1 MSAIT
6 ELAEGEIRGYET
18 FYSTNVGSKAS
29 DALTSYTDGLKTLR
43 SMSFGSD
50 DTSTAHGVI
59 NALITEVSAVA
70 ETMEEVNLMIDSL
83 FTLIDNEI
91 LTKEDQLSKTITGV

>member
-6 ELAEGEIRGYET
+6 ELAEGEIRGNET
-18 FYSTNVGSKAS
+18 FYSNTVGIKTS
-29 DALTSYTDGLKTLR
+29 DALQSYTDGLKTLR
-43 SMSFGSD
+43 SMSFSSS
-50 DTSTAHGVI
+50 DTSTAHCVI

-70 ETMEEVNLMIDSL
+70 DTMEEVNLMIDSL
-83 FTLIDNEI
+83 FVLMNNEI